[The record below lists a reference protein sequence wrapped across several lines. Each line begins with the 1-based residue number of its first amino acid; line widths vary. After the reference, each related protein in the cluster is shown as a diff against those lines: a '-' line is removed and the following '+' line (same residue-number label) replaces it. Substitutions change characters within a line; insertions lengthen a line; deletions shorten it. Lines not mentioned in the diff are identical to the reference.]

1 MKSTLNFPATYCVV
15 SCKEAVSEGERNVN
29 ILFMGPPGAGKGTQA
44 EVIVNEFGIP
54 HISTGDAFRLA
65 IKQGTPIGIKAK
77 EYMDQGLLV
86 PDDVTIG
93 IVEERLQQSDCEKG
107 FLLDGFPRTLS
118 QAEAL
123 DDILSRLHTQLD
135 HVINLKV
142 DRDKLMARLTGRRIC
157 KNCGAT
163 YHVIFNPPKQEG
175 VCDKCG
181 GELYQRSDDNEESV
195 GTRLDE
201 YINKTAP
208 LLAFYENKGLLR
220 QIDGDQ
226 EIDTVSSEI
235 VSVLRG

>member
-1 MKSTLNFPATYCVV
+1 
-15 SCKEAVSEGERNVN
+15 
-29 ILFMGPPGAGKGTQA
+29 MGPPGAGKGTQA
-44 EVIVNEFGIP
+44 EHIVNEFGIP

-65 IKQGTPIGIKAK
+65 IKQGTPVGVKAK
-77 EYMDQGLLV
+77 EYIDQGLLV

-123 DDILSRLHTQLD
+123 DDILSRMNTSLD

-142 DRDKLMARLTGRRIC
+142 DRDKLLARLTGRRIC
-157 KNCGAT
+157 KSCGST

-175 VCDKCG
+175 ICDKCG

-195 GTRLDE
+195 GIRLDE

-208 LLAFYENKGLLR
+208 LLTFYENKGLLR

-226 EIDTVSSEI
+226 EIDAVSAQIASL
-235 VSVLRG
+235 LRG

>member
-1 MKSTLNFPATYCVV
+1 M
-15 SCKEAVSEGERNVN
+15 N

-44 EVIVNEFGIP
+44 EHIVNEFGIP

-65 IKQGTPIGIKAK
+65 IKQGTPVGVKAK
-77 EYMDQGLLV
+77 EYIDQGLLV

-123 DDILSRLHTQLD
+123 DDILSRMNTSLD

-142 DRDKLMARLTGRRIC
+142 DREKLLARLTGRRIC
-157 KNCGAT
+157 KSCGST

-175 VCDKCG
+175 ICDKCG

-195 GTRLDE
+195 GIRLDE

-208 LLAFYENKGLLR
+208 LLTFYENKGLLR

-226 EIDTVSSEI
+226 EIDAVSAQIASL
-235 VSVLRG
+235 LRG

>member
-1 MKSTLNFPATYCVV
+1 
-15 SCKEAVSEGERNVN
+15 VN

-44 EVIVNEFGIP
+44 ENIVNEFGIP

-77 EYMDQGLLV
+77 EFMDQGLLV

-123 DDILSRLHTQLD
+123 DDILARLNTGLN

-142 DRDKLMARLTGRRIC
+142 DREKLLARLTGRRIC
-157 KNCGAT
+157 KNCGST

-175 VCDKCG
+175 ICDKCG

-195 GTRLDE
+195 GIRLDE

-208 LLAFYENKGLLR
+208 LLTFYENKGLLR

-226 EIDTVSSEI
+226 EIDAVSAQIASI
-235 VSVLRG
+235 LRG